1 MAVKYEV
8 ELKFPVSQLERA
20 AEQLMKLG
28 AECTAERTEIDLYL
42 DHPVRAFK
50 QTDEALRVRQASNE
64 VIVAYKGPKV
74 DATTKTRLEL
84 EVHVAGGA
92 SAFHTVGNLFRHLG
106 FRPVRHVRK
115 HRRVFRLSWGR
126 WPVAVS
132 LDRVEELGDF
142 VELEVA
148 VEPSK
153 IDSARKS
160 LFQLASH
167 LGLSGSERRS
177 YLELLLERDRQQAAE
192 RSS

>member
-8 ELKFPVSQLERA
+8 ELKFPVDELERA
-20 AEQLMKLG
+20 AEGVRKLG

-42 DHPVRAFK
+42 DHPVRQFK
-50 QTDEALRVRQASNE
+50 RTDEALRIRQTGDE
-64 VIVAYKGPKV
+64 VVIAYKGPKV

-92 SAFHTVGNLFRHLG
+92 SAFQAVGNLFRHLG

-115 HRRVFRLSWGR
+115 HRRLFRLSWGR
-126 WPVAVS
+126 WPVVVAI
-132 LDRVEELGDF
+132 DRVEELGDF
-142 VELEVA
+142 VELEVVA
-148 VEPSK
+148 EPAQ

-167 LGLSGSERRS
+167 LGLTGSERRS
-177 YLELLLERDRQQAAE
+177 YLELLLERDRERAAQ
-192 RSS
+192 RST